1 MAADTMTIETAFAD
15 AIRAAGLPVPDE
27 IVADGELHR
36 FKTGGRGPSR
46 NGWYVLHADG
56 IPAGRFGCWRAGI
69 SETWCAKVR
78 TEMTPAER
86 HAVDEHLRQAR
97 DRRDAEAAKAHDA
110 ARQEAEQRWEA
121 ASPAPADHP
130 YLVAKGIQPQ
140 GLRVHTDGAL
150 LVPLRD
156 IEGTLHSLQ
165 AIARNGSKWFLPG
178 GRIKGTFY
186 RIGGESKG
194 ATVICE
200 GLATGATIHEQTG
213 LRVLCAMNA
222 GNLRAVAKAMR
233 QERPNERI
241 MIAADN
247 DHATPGNPGMTKA
260 TESAQAVGGIVV
272 VPPFPELVA
281 GCSDFNDLAQHHGAD
296 LVRQAFE
303 QALKAPAQTE
313 VTKARK
319 PALPPFEEPEDD
331 GVDRHRNAPRP
342 DPACLYGLVGDVARA
357 GAATTEA
364 NVYAIAANVLG
375 YLGVCVGRGPFLP
388 VGNTWHHARLFLMHV
403 GRSGR
408 GRKGDA
414 VSLVSRIDMALRTLS
429 EDAAP
434 QVHRGGLSSREGLA
448 FLVHDGYKEGKTEV
462 DPVLDKRLLVV
473 ESEFA
478 NILHQSKRDGNTL
491 SPALRDCWDGVS
503 IRPATKSSRLWA
515 TNPHIGMLAAVTP
528 AELRDL
534 MAQRELTNGFANR
547 FGIFWAERERI
558 IPFPRAT
565 PQETVDG
572 LAQRVL
578 DVLRFCQAERW
589 AERDHLRMELSPE
602 ARARYEVL
610 YCGELNDGSAGER
623 INALLERRAP
633 MLLRIAMILALTDM
647 TATIEAHHV
656 DAALA
661 WVRYFTD
668 SVKFI
673 FASAVEEEQ
682 TAMTNDAAEAIV
694 KFLSERGRATRM
706 ELSRDCFKGHATKG
720 ELDAAID
727 LLLTAT
733 PPRIVLEVVPRPKGK
748 PGTPTKI
755 YQLAANCAKR
765 AKSEERRGVA
775 PDYADRE
782 LCETSE
788 VRAKGNDY
796 GQGTVRKLRALRN
809 LENRPETRVDTHSS
823 HTSHTSPGSS
833 EQAMEADI

>member
-1 MAADTMTIETAFAD
+1 MPEITTIENAFAD
-15 AIRAAGLPVPDE
+15 AIRATGLPVPDE
-27 IVADGELHR
+27 IIADGKLRR

-56 IPAGRFGCWRAGI
+56 APAGCFGCWRAGI
-69 SETWCAKVR
+69 EETWTAKAR
-78 TEMTPAER
+78 NEMTPAER
-86 HAVDEHLRQAR
+86 QAVDEHLRQAR
-97 DRRDAEAAKAHDA
+97 ERHEAEAAEARA
-110 ARQEAEQRWEA
+110 AAQQEAAQRWEA

-130 YLVAKGIQPQ
+130 YLVLKGVQSH

-165 AIARNGSKWFLPG
+165 AIARNGSKRFLPG

-186 RIGGESKG
+186 RIGDESNKG
-194 ATVICE
+194 ATVVAE
-200 GLATGATIHEQTG
+200 GFSTAATIHEATG
-213 LRVLCAMNA
+213 LPVLVACSA
-222 GNLRAVAKAMR
+222 GNLLAVARALR
-233 QERPNERI
+233 QKRPGERI

-260 TESAQAVGGIVV
+260 TEAAQAVGGIVV
-272 VPPFPELVA
+272 VPPFPELVE
-281 GCSDFNDLAQHHGAD
+281 GRSDFNDLAQHHGAD
-296 LVRQAFE
+296 LVRRAFE
-303 QALKAPAQTE
+303 DALKAPAPTE
-313 VTKARK
+313 VTKARN

-364 NVYAIAANVLG
+364 NVYAIAASVLG

-448 FLVHDGYKEGKTEV
+448 YLIHDGFREGKTEV
-462 DPVLDKRLLVV
+462 EPIHDKRLLVV

-478 NILHQSKRDGNTL
+478 NILHQSKREGNTL

-503 IRPATKSSRLWA
+503 IRPATKGNRMWA
-515 TNPHIGMLAAVTP
+515 TNPHVGMLAAVTP

-565 PQETVDG
+565 PQEAVDG

-589 AERDHLRMELSPE
+589 AERDHLRMEMSPE

-610 YCGELNDGSAGER
+610 YCGELNDDSAGER

-647 TATIEAHHV
+647 TATIGVHHV

-682 TAMTNDAAEAIV
+682 TAKTNDAAEAIV
-694 KFLSERGRATRM
+694 KFLSERGRATRW
-706 ELSRDCFKGHATKG
+706 ELSRDCFKGHASKD
-720 ELDAAID
+720 ELDTAID

-733 PPRIVLEVVPRPKGK
+733 PPRIVIEMERGKGR
-748 PGTPTKI
+748 PTKF
-755 YQLAANCAKR
+755 YQLTAKKAEK
-765 AKSEERRGVA
+765 AKNEQRRGFA
-775 PDYADRE
+775 ADSTSRE
-782 LCETSE
+782 VCEVSE
-788 VRAKGNDY
+788 VTSKAASGVSS
-796 GQGTVRKLRALRN
+796 QLRILR
-809 LENRPETRVDTHSS
+809 EDQKRPGSRVDTHSS
-823 HTSHTSPGSS
+823 PTSLSSPGSS

>member
-1 MAADTMTIETAFAD
+1 MPEVTNIESAFAD
-15 AIRAAGLPVPDE
+15 AIRATGLPVPDE
-27 IVADGELHR
+27 IIADGKLRR

-46 NGWYVLHADG
+46 NGWYRLHADG
-56 IPAGRFGCWRAGI
+56 VPAGAFGCWRAGI
-69 SETWCAKVR
+69 SETWCAKSSSDMSP
-78 TEMTPAER
+78 TERQAHVERIRAMQAER
-86 HAVDEHLRQAR
+86 QAEEQAMHAKAREEAQALWNGAQPAAPDHQYLTRKAVKPHGLRMHGGNLLLPCY
-97 DRRDAEAAKAHDA
+97 DAEG
-110 ARQEAEQRWEA
+110 E
-121 ASPAPADHP
+121 
-130 YLVAKGIQPQ
+130 
-140 GLRVHTDGAL
+140 
-150 LVPLRD
+150 
-156 IEGTLHSLQ
+156 LHSLQ
-165 AIARNGSKWFLPG
+165 YIAGNGAKWYVTG
-178 GRIKGTFY
+178 GRVSGCMY
-186 RIGGESKG
+186 AIGEVNDTVVIGEG
-194 ATVICE
+194 FATCASIHE
-200 GLATGATIHEQTG
+200 ATGLPVVVA
-213 LRVLCAMNA
+213 RNA
-222 GNLRAVAKAMR
+222 GNLRHVAKAIR
-233 QERPNERI
+233 AKHPHARVLV
-241 MIAADN
+241 AADN
-247 DHATPGNPGMTKA
+247 DHATPGNPGMAKA
-260 TESAQAVGGIVV
+260 AEASQAVGGIVV
-272 VPPFPELVA
+272 VPPFPELVD
-281 GCSDFNDLAQHHGAD
+281 GRTDFNDLAIHHGAD

-313 VTKARK
+313 ATKPRK
-319 PALPPFEEPEDD
+319 PALPPFEAAEDD

-364 NVYAIAANVLG
+364 NAYAIAANVLG
-375 YLGVCVGRGPFLP
+375 YLGVCVGRGPFMY
-388 VGNTWHHARLFLMHV
+388 VGNTKHHARLFLMHV

-414 VSLVSRIDMALRTLS
+414 VSLVSRVDMALRELAP
-429 EDAAP
+429 DAAP

-448 FLVHDGYKEGKTEV
+448 YLVHDGYREGKTEV

-478 NILHQSKRDGNTL
+478 NILHQSKREGNTL

-503 IRPATKSSRLWA
+503 IRPATKGNRMWA
-515 TNPHIGMLAAVTP
+515 TNPHVGMLAAVTP

-565 PQETVDG
+565 PQEAVDG

-610 YCGELNDGSAGER
+610 YCGELNDDSAGER

-682 TAMTNDAAEAIV
+682 TAKTNDAAEAIV
-694 KFLSERGRATRM
+694 KFLSERGRATRW
-706 ELSRDCFKGHATKG
+706 ELSRDCFKGHASKD
-720 ELDAAID
+720 ELDTAID

-733 PPRIVLEVVPRPKGK
+733 PPRIVIEMERGKGR
-748 PGTPTKI
+748 PTKF
-755 YQLAANCAKR
+755 YQLAAKKAEKAKN
-765 AKSEERRGVA
+765 EQRRGFA
-775 PDYADRE
+775 ADSTSRE
-782 LCETSE
+782 VCEVSE
-788 VRAKGNDY
+788 VTSKAASG
-796 GQGTVRKLRALRN
+796 VSSPLRILR
-809 LENRPETRVDTHSS
+809 EDQKRPGSRVDTHSS
-823 HTSHTSPGSS
+823 PTSHSSPGSS
-833 EQAMEADI
+833 EQAMEVGL